1 MKKFKVIVLSLS
13 GLGNKIFESGDTVTQ
28 DAFPEGTVDKL
39 VKEGFLEPLDDE
51 ESEKLDLEN
60 SNAMVLPRIILAL
73 ILLRITLRWMRNRTL
88 KTKIKTKIKIKFC

>member
-39 VKEGFLEPLDDE
+39 VKEGFLSPLDGE
-51 ESEKLDLEN
+51 ESEKSDLEN
-60 SNAMVLPRIILAL
+60 SNANASAEYNSGADASEDDAEKDDKQDPKNKNKN
-73 ILLRITLRWMRNRTL
+73 RN
-88 KTKIKTKIKIKFC
+88 KN